1 MSRTAVAAA
10 WESLGGDPGRLANVE
25 VRGAGL
31 ILPSPLPVGE
41 LAVACVSSAL
51 LAAAELAHARG
62 LPRPRVSLDAAHVQA
77 SFTSERHARLEGR
90 PLGPSFGALST
101 WLRAADGWLRS
112 HGNYPHHRAAL
123 LRALGVDSEDLD
135 TVRAA
140 AARLRARELEEAIF
154 SAGGCAGALRDRASW
169 DADPQGRALA
179 GLGLLDV
186 DHGQP
191 GAAPL
196 PGLHPG
202 ELPAAGVR
210 VLDLTRVIAGPVAGR
225 TLAALGAEVVRI
237 DAPAATELANQ
248 VMDTGPGKRS
258 ATLDLRLQA
267 QTFHSL
273 LAEADVLI
281 QGYRPGALEALGFGA
296 AELARRY
303 PNLVTVNLSAW
314 GETGPWGDRRG
325 FDSLVQSATGI
336 AVHCTTADAEAPG
349 ALPAQALDH
358 GTGHLM
364 AAAAL
369 LGLAARTRDGRT
381 LHARLALARTA
392 AWLLDL
398 PRTARVPQPAVPL
411 DPASF
416 LIELPSPE
424 GLVTL
429 VAPPGELDERPLRWA
444 RGPEPIGSS
453 AAAWSTSPSA

>member
-1 MSRTAVAAA
+1 VSRPALAAA
-10 WESLGGDPGRLANVE
+10 WEALGGDPERLANAE
-25 VRGAGL
+25 LRAAGP
-31 ILPSPLPVGE
+31 ILPSPLQVGE

-62 LPRPRVSLDAAHVQA
+62 LPRPKVSLDAAHIQA
-77 SFTSERHARLEGR
+77 SFTSERHARLQGR
-90 PLGPSFGALST
+90 PLGPSFRALST
-101 WLRAADGWLRS
+101 WLRASDGWLRS
-112 HGNYPHHRAAL
+112 HANYPHHRAAL
-123 LRALGVDSEDLD
+123 LRALGVASEDLG

-140 AARLRARELEEAIF
+140 AAGFRAKELEEAIF
-154 SAGGCAGALRDRASW
+154 SAGGCAGAPRGRASW

-179 GLGLLDV
+179 GRGLLDV
-186 DHGQP
+186 DHGP
-191 GAAPL
+191 PDAVPL
-196 PGLHPG
+196 PGLHSG

-210 VLDLTRVIAGPVAGR
+210 ILDLTKVIAGPVAGR

-237 DAPAATELANQ
+237 DAPAAIELANQ
-248 VMDTGPGKRS
+248 AIDTGPGKRS

-273 LAEADVLI
+273 LADADVLI
-281 QGYRPGALEALGFGA
+281 QGYRPGALEALNFGA
-296 AELARRY
+296 AELARQY

-325 FDSLVQSATGI
+325 FDSLVQSVTGI
-336 AVHCTTADAEAPG
+336 AVQCTPEDAELPG
-349 ALPAQALDH
+349 VLPAQALDH
-358 GTGHLM
+358 GTGHLI

-369 LGLAARTRDGRT
+369 LGLAERTRHGRT
-381 LHARLALARTA
+381 LHARFALARTA

-398 PRTARVPQPAVPL
+398 PRVTQIPQPAVPL
-411 DPASF
+411 DPAPF
-416 LIELPSPE
+416 LIDLPSPE

-429 VAPPGELDERPLRWA
+429 VAPPGELDGRPLRWS